1 MGNNHSHHPVYH
13 NSCLQ
18 PTYEL
23 LKNSDKQILRD
34 IQRRLETDYDN
45 FLKRYA
51 NDPNPEQDGVFSNF
65 NVNQTIRPSSTNH
78 RLNITINTVT
88 AKVRWV
94 SIGNSNDG
102 GDNDAGGNSITDEQA
117 QITITVYYSDSCS
130 NNAHHRSRVL
140 FDNGGTYFTTGRMR
154 GPSFPSV
161 FWGNIKNNAL

>member
-1 MGNNHSHHPVYH
+1 MGNNHSHHPVFH

-34 IQRRLETDYDN
+34 IQRRLETDYDK

-51 NDPNPEQDGVFSNF
+51 NDPNQEQDGVFSNF

-94 SIGNSNDG
+94 TIGAS
-102 GDNDAGGNSITDEQA
+102 NDAGNNSITDEQA

-130 NNAHHRSRVL
+130 NNVHHRSRVL
-140 FDNGGTYFTTGRMR
+140 LDNDGGPYFTTGRMR